1 MGTKTDGAGIT
12 RRSAALALAV
22 GAGAGAGAAWSQETE
37 PEQLGGVRSDSGG
50 RLTIPVII
58 NSRPPVRFAVDSAAN
73 ASVIASDLVEALGLS
88 PRPDADIHTLIA
100 LERVPMVGA
109 SRVRAGAIDRSD
121 VNLVVADRAGLGGI
135 DGLIGTDILAGYR
148 LIMEFDRRRMRISH
162 SRSSGSYLFK
172 EGRSRVQYRAPAE
185 QRFNNLMMVDAVVG
199 GVSCKVIIDTG
210 ARITIVNH
218 VLAAAS
224 GARPIFLTNGS
235 RTQAVESPTGLSQVA
250 QAMMLPTLGFG
261 GITFRRVPV
270 LVGDFHTFE
279 TWGLQDRPVVLL
291 GSDILG
297 LCKRVSI
304 DLGRS
309 ELLLEV

>member
-1 MGTKTDGAGIT
+1 MKVT
-12 RRSAALALAV
+12 RRAAALGLAML
-22 GAGAGAGAAWSQETE
+22 GAGAGSASSQQAE
-37 PEQLGGVRSDSGG
+37 PDLANVRSDSGG
-50 RLTIPVII
+50 RLTIPVFI
-58 NSRPPVRFAVDSAAN
+58 NGQSPLRFAVDSAAN
-73 ASVIASDLVEALGLS
+73 ASVIASDLVESLGLT
-88 PRPDADIHTLIA
+88 PLPDADIHTLIA
-100 LERVPMVGA
+100 LERVPMAGA
-109 SRVRAGAIDRSD
+109 ASLRAGAIERSD
-121 VNLVVADRAGLGGI
+121 VRLAVADRAGLGGI
-135 DGLIGTDILAGYR
+135 DGLLGTDILAGHR
-148 LIMEFDRRRMRISH
+148 LVMEFARRRMRIVE
-162 SRSSGSYLFK
+162 SRSSGNYLFK

-210 ARITIVNH
+210 ARITIASH
-218 VLAAAS
+218 ALATAS
-224 GARPIFLTNGS
+224 GASPIRLEDGS
-235 RTQAVESPTGLSQVA
+235 GAQAVESPTGRSQVA

-270 LVGDFHTFE
+270 LVGDFHTFT
-279 TWGLQDRPVVLL
+279 TWGLADRPVVLL